1 MSTRTDA
8 PAHEAEGR
16 AGSGR
21 VLAALV
27 TAVFGYALMQT
38 LLVPALGLLQTELDT
53 TPEWSAW
60 ILSAFLLSSAVLTP
74 LISRMGDQYGKR
86 RVLLWVL
93 VVYGLGTVGAAAAQ
107 SIGQLIAARV
117 VQGSALS
124 VLPLAFAILRET
136 LPPKRLHLGTG
147 MVSGVVGVGAGG
159 GLVIGGLLAD
169 HLSWRALFVL
179 GAVLAAISLALVAWW
194 VPDSRHTEGG
204 SLDLAGAGLLGLG
217 MVALLLAL
225 TEGPSWGWTSWRVL
239 GLFVLALA
247 FLAVLAVVESG
258 RSNALVDIKEFT
270 HRPMLLTHL
279 SAFAFGVLSYVF
291 YVALP
296 RFAQT
301 PEEAGG
307 YGFGA
312 TITVAGLLMLPGALT
327 VLPASMGVG
336 WLARRAGDKAP
347 LVIGF
352 AVCAAGSA
360 LLAAAHTAMWQHLV
374 FYALVGVGT
383 GVVMAAL
390 PKLIGALAP
399 PTRIGTANGINNIAR
414 TVGGVVGSQVTAA
427 FLTAGTTNGT
437 VEGSTYTS
445 LFWLATAV
453 GVAGIVIA
461 PLAAVAGRDSSA
473 LAPVPQSARA
483 DGG

>member
-1 MSTRTDA
+1 MTTPTDA
-8 PAHEAEGR
+8 PAEGT

-21 VLAALV
+21 ILAALV
-27 TAVFGYALMQT
+27 IAVFGYALMQT
-38 LLVPALGLLQTELDT
+38 LLVPALGLLQSELHT

-74 LISRMGDQYGKR
+74 LIGRMGDQYGKR

-93 VVYGLGTVGAAAAQ
+93 AVYGLGTLGAAAAQ
-107 SIGQLIAARV
+107 TIGQLIAARV

-159 GLVIGGLLAD
+159 GLVVGGLLAD
-169 HLSWRALFVL
+169 HFSWRALFVL
-179 GAVLAAISLALVAWW
+179 GAILATVSLVLVAWW

-204 SLDLAGAGLLGLG
+204 RLDLAGAALLGLG
-217 MVALLLAL
+217 LVALLLAL
-225 TEGPSWGWTSWRVL
+225 TEGPGWGWTSWRVL
-239 GLFVLALA
+239 GLFLLALC
-247 FLAVLAVVESG
+247 FFAVLAAVESG
-258 RSNALVDIKEFT
+258 RSNALVDIAEFT

-301 PEEAGG
+301 PHEAAGF
-307 YGFGA
+307 GFGA
-312 TITVAGLLMLPGALT
+312 TITLAGLLMLPGALT
-327 VLPASMGVG
+327 VLPASMAVG
-336 WLARRAGDKAP
+336 WIARHAGERAP

-352 AVCAAGSA
+352 LVCAVGSA

-383 GVVMAAL
+383 GLVMAAL

-399 PTRIGTANGINNIAR
+399 PTRMGTANGINNIAR
-414 TVGGVVGSQVTAA
+414 TVGGVVGSQLAAA
-427 FLTAGTTNGT
+427 FLSAGATGGT
-437 VEGSTYTS
+437 VTGSTYTS

-453 GVAGIVIA
+453 GLAGAVIA
-461 PLAAVAGRDSSA
+461 PLAAVARAGSGAAR
-473 LAPVPQSARA
+473 VPAS
-483 DGG
+483 GHTEKELSG

>member
-1 MSTRTDA
+1 VTTRTDV
-8 PAHEAEGR
+8 PAEAT

-21 VLAALV
+21 ILTALV
-27 TAVFGYALMQT
+27 IAVFGYALMQT
-38 LLVPALGLLQTELDT
+38 LLVPALGLLQSELHT

-74 LISRMGDQYGKR
+74 LIGRMGDQYGKR

-93 VVYGLGTVGAAAAQ
+93 AVYGLGTLGAAAAQ
-107 SIGQLIAARV
+107 TIGQLIAARV

-159 GLVIGGLLAD
+159 GLVVGGLLAD
-169 HLSWRALFVL
+169 HFSWRALFLL
-179 GAVLAAISLALVAWW
+179 GAVLAAVSLVLVAWW
-194 VPDSRHTEGG
+194 VPSSRHTEGG
-204 SLDLAGAGLLGLG
+204 RLDLAGAALLGLG
-217 MVALLLAL
+217 LVALLLAL
-225 TEGPSWGWTSWRVL
+225 TEGPSWGWTSWQVL
-239 GLFVLALA
+239 GLFLLALC
-247 FLAVLAVVESG
+247 FLALLAAVESG
-258 RSNALVDIKEFT
+258 RSNALVDIAEFT

-301 PEEAGG
+301 PPSHEAGG

-327 VLPASMGVG
+327 VLPASMAVG
-336 WLARRAGDKAP
+336 WIARRAGERAP

-352 AVCAAGSA
+352 AVCAVGSA

-414 TVGGVVGSQVTAA
+414 TVGGVVGSQLTAS
-427 FLTAGTTNGT
+427 FLSAGTTGGT
-437 VEGSTYTS
+437 VTGSTYTS
-445 LFWLATAV
+445 LFWLAAAV
-453 GVAGIVIA
+453 GLAGAVIA
-461 PLAAVAGRDSSA
+461 PLAAVARAGSGAAR
-473 LAPVPQSARA
+473 VPRSGQTEKS
-483 DGG
+483 